1 MRFSCVQGHEEFNF
15 PWQALNF
22 THQGKRGQF
31 SLILFFFL
39 SFLHVLFKSH
49 LAESACIAAFTS
61 PLSSLFF
68 LKEVLLALY
77 ETINHNTACTE
88 RKLGFFF
95 HRGFPSTG
103 CWHHYYTGS
112 HCVCSYSP
120 QRHKISLIAQI
131 SFTFLLANKAIYNFQ
146 CISDASMMRLLRDFQ
161 GYVTHNEAS
170 EIKKKGGGGIAAPV
184 ILFTRS
190 LIWEMI
196 TYTAVKY
203 VKNRPLLNGSVMHL
217 HFYDSFF
224 YVKCYNIVIDLFQ
237 NQCLFLYCL
246 FNATYLTWFIIYL
259 LNL

>member
-170 EIKKKGGGGIAAPV
+170 EIKKKGGGDCCSCDFV
-184 ILFTRS
+184 YKVLDLRDD
-190 LIWEMI
+190 
-196 TYTAVKY
+196 Y
-203 VKNRPLLNGSVMHL
+203 VHCCKVR
-217 HFYDSFF
+217 
-224 YVKCYNIVIDLFQ
+224 
-237 NQCLFLYCL
+237 
-246 FNATYLTWFIIYL
+246 
-259 LNL
+259 

>member
-112 HCVCSYSP
+112 HCVCSYSA
-120 QRHKISLIAQI
+120 QRHKISLIAQM

-170 EIKKKGGGGIAAPV
+170 EIKKKRGNCCSV

-203 VKNRPLLNGSVMHL
+203 VKNRPLLNGSVIHL

-224 YVKCYNIVIDLFQ
+224 LRKML
-237 NQCLFLYCL
+237 
-246 FNATYLTWFIIYL
+246 
-259 LNL
+259 

>member
-1 MRFSCVQGHEEFNF
+1 MR
-15 PWQALNF
+15 
-22 THQGKRGQF
+22 
-31 SLILFFFL
+31 SLISPDRLWILPIKGKEGNSLWFFSFFL

-112 HCVCSYSP
+112 HCVCSYSA
-120 QRHKISLIAQI
+120 QRHKISLIAQM

-170 EIKKKGGGGIAAPV
+170 EIKKKRGNCCSV

-203 VKNRPLLNGSVMHL
+203 VKNRPLLNGSVIHL

-224 YVKCYNIVIDLFQ
+224 F
-237 NQCLFLYCL
+237 
-246 FNATYLTWFIIYL
+246 T
-259 LNL
+259 